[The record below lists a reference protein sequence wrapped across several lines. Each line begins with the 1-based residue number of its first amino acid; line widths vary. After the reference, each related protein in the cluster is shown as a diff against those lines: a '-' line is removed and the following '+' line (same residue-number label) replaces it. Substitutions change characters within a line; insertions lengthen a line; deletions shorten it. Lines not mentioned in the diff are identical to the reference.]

1 MGIMKNEKNE
11 RNFTENTQH
20 QSDHETSPTPD
31 KPQVPI
37 RFNRRL
43 LLWLALFW
51 FIFIVFFNPGF
62 QAPSL
67 DLPYST
73 FKQHVKQGNVETV
86 TIRGDRVMGQ
96 FTEPIAEGAQPEGET
111 YKQFQTVIPS
121 VGDTELVKLLETH
134 DVTVRAQE
142 ESGSWLRMLVISLLP
157 WLLIFGLF
165 MYSQRKMQQGMGG
178 FGGGL
183 FGFGKS
189 RAKRYEK
196 TNSQELFADVA
207 GLQNAKKELV
217 EIVEYLKDPSRFRD
231 LGGELPK
238 GILLVGPPGTG
249 KTLLARAVAGE
260 ANVPFF
266 STSGSEFIEM
276 FVGVG
281 ASRVRDMFQSAK
293 QEAPA
298 IIFIDELD
306 SIGRARGTG
315 LGGGHDEREQTL
327 NQILAEMDG
336 FSGHESVVVI
346 AATNRPDVLDSA
358 LTRPGRF
365 DRQIM
370 LELPQR
376 QARLDILRLH
386 TQQVPMS
393 HDVNLENLAA
403 RTVGFSGAELK
414 NLVNEAA
421 ILAGRH
427 HRQQVEAIDFERARD
442 KILLGSE
449 RDEPMTETEKRLVA
463 HHEAGHAL
471 VSLLLPGT
479 DTLQKVTIIP
489 RGRALGVTEQLP
501 SEERHNLSREYLLN
515 RLVVMFGGR
524 AAEKVVFGD
533 VTTGGGDDL
542 KQATRLARRMV
553 CQWGMSE
560 ALGPVTFSQGE
571 EHVFLGREMTE
582 QKDFSEQTARLIDEE
597 VQHIVQAMEQRAVH
611 LLEQH
616 QDKLEKLANAL
627 LEHETLELDEVERL
641 LGVACTSPEALP
653 TVK

>member
-1 MGIMKNEKNE
+1 VAQG
-11 RNFTENTQH
+11 
-20 QSDHETSPTPD
+20 
-31 KPQVPI
+31 QV
-37 RFNRRL
+37 
-43 LLWLALFW
+43 
-51 FIFIVFFNPGF
+51 
-62 QAPSL
+62 QA
-67 DLPYST
+67 
-73 FKQHVKQGNVETV
+73 V
-86 TIRGDRVMGQ
+86 TIQGDRITGQ
-96 FTEPIAEGAQPEGET
+96 FAKPTAAAGEPEGKT
-111 YKQFQTVIPS
+111 YNNFRTVIPS
-121 VGDTELVKLLETH
+121 FGDPGLVSLLEAH
-134 DVTVRAQE
+134 QVTIQAQE
-142 ESGSWLRMLVISLLP
+142 ERTSWFRMLRVSLLP

-165 MYSQRKMQQGMGG
+165 LYSQRKMQQGLG
-178 FGGGL
+178 GGGL

-189 RAKRYEK
+189 KAKRYEK
-196 TNSQELFADVA
+196 TSSDVRFADVA
-207 GLQNAKKELV
+207 GLRNAKLELG

-238 GILLVGPPGTG
+238 GVLLVGPPGTG

-260 ANVPFF
+260 ADVPFF

-293 QEAPA
+293 KEGPA
-298 IIFIDELD
+298 MIFIDEMD

-336 FSGHESVVVI
+336 FEGHESVVVM
-346 AATNRPDVLDSA
+346 AATNRPDVLDPA

-365 DRQIM
+365 DRQIV
-370 LELPQR
+370 LDLPQR

-386 TQQVPMS
+386 TQHVPIA
-393 HDVNLENLAA
+393 HEVDLENLAA

-421 ILAGRH
+421 LLAGRQ
-427 HRQQVEAIDFERARD
+427 HRAQVLAIDFERARD

-449 RDEPMTETEKRLVA
+449 RDEPMTEAEKRLVA

-471 VSLLLPGT
+471 IALLLPGT
-479 DTLQKVTIIP
+479 DELQKVTIIP

-501 SEERHNLSREYLLN
+501 AEERHNLSREYLLN

-542 KQATRLARRMV
+542 KQATHLARRMV

-560 ALGPVTFSQGE
+560 ALGPMTFRQGE

-582 QKDFSEQTARLIDEE
+582 QKDFSEHTARLIDEE

-616 QDKLEKLANAL
+616 QDKLETLANAL
-627 LEHETLELDEVERL
+627 LEHETLDIDDVERL
-641 LGVACTSPEALP
+641 LGVESTRSEALP
-653 TVK
+653 TAQ

>member
-1 MGIMKNEKNE
+1 MKNQLESA
-11 RNFTENTQH
+11 ENTQH
-20 QSDHETSPTPD
+20 ASNNKTQPTSG
-31 KPQVPI
+31 KPKFPI
-37 RFNRRL
+37 LWNRRF

-51 FIFIVFFNPGF
+51 FVFVVFFSPGA
-62 QAPSL
+62 QAPGL
-67 DLPYST
+67 ELPYSD
-73 FKQHVKQGNVETV
+73 FKQHVTKGDVEAITIQGDRIVGQFTKSIPAAGQPEGKTYDNFRTVIPPFGDAGLVSLLESHQV
-86 TIRGDRVMGQ
+86 TIR
-96 FTEPIAEGAQPEGET
+96 AEEA
-111 YKQFQTVIPS
+111 
-121 VGDTELVKLLETH
+121 H
-134 DVTVRAQE
+134 
-142 ESGSWLRMLVISLLP
+142 GSWLQMLIVSWLP
-157 WLLIFGLF
+157 WLLILGLF
-165 MYSQRKMQQGMGG
+165 IYGQRKMQKGL
-178 FGGGL
+178 GGGL

-189 RAKRYEK
+189 KAKRYEK
-196 TNSQELFADVA
+196 DGSDVRFADVA
-207 GLQNAKKELV
+207 GLRNAKKELE
-217 EIVEYLKDPSRFRD
+217 EIVEYLIDPTPFRD

-238 GILLVGPPGTG
+238 GVLLVGPPGTG

-281 ASRVRDMFQSAK
+281 ASRVRDIFQSAK
-293 QEAPA
+293 KEAPA

-336 FSGHESVVVI
+336 FAGYESVVVM

-365 DRQIM
+365 DRQIV

-386 TQQVPMS
+386 TQQVPLS
-393 HDVNLENLAA
+393 HEVDLENLAA
-403 RTVGFSGAELK
+403 RTVGLSGAELK

-421 ILAGRH
+421 LLAGRQH
-427 HRQQVEAIDFERARD
+427 QPQVRPIDFERARD

-449 RDEPMTETEKRLVA
+449 RDEPMTEAEKRLVA

-471 VSLLLPGT
+471 VTLLLPGT

-489 RGRALGVTEQLP
+489 RGQALGVTEQLP
-501 SEERHNLSREYLLN
+501 TEERHNLSRDYLLN

-542 KQATRLARRMV
+542 KQATNLARRMV

-560 ALGPVTFSQGE
+560 ALGPMTFRQGE
-571 EHVFLGREMTE
+571 EHVFLGREMAE
-582 QKDFSEQTARLIDEE
+582 QKDFSDYTARLIDEE

-616 QDKLEKLANAL
+616 QDKLERLANAL
-627 LEHETLELDEVERL
+627 LEHETLEADEVEQL
-641 LGVACTSPEALP
+641 LGVACTHAEALP
-653 TVK
+653 TT

>member
-1 MGIMKNEKNE
+1 MKNQNDY
-11 RNFTENTQH
+11 TEDTR
-20 QSDHETSPTPD
+20 HEAGNKTPSMPG
-31 KPQVPI
+31 KSQFHI
-37 RFNRRL
+37 QGNWRF
-43 LLWLALFW
+43 LLWLAVLW
-51 FIFIVFFNPGF
+51 FVFVVFFNPGR
-62 QAPSL
+62 QEAGIE
-67 DLPYST
+67 LPYSA
-73 FKQHVKQGNVETV
+73 FKQQVAQGQVESV
-86 TIRGDRVMGQ
+86 TIQGDRIHGQ
-96 FTEPIAEGAQPEGET
+96 LSKPIPAPGEPEGRT
-111 YKQFQTVIPS
+111 YQYFRTVIPS
-121 VGDTELVKLLETH
+121 FDDPELVSLLEANQ
-134 DVTVRAQE
+134 VTIQAQE
-142 ESGSWLRMLVISLLP
+142 ERTSWFRMLLVSLLP
-157 WLLIFGLF
+157 WILILGLF
-165 MYSQRKMQQGMGG
+165 FYGQRKMQQGLG
-178 FGGGL
+178 GGGL

-189 RAKRYEK
+189 RAKRFEK
-196 TNSQELFADVA
+196 SSSEVRFADVA
-207 GLQNAKKELV
+207 GLRNAKLELG
-217 EIVEYLKDPSRFRD
+217 EIVEYLKEPSRFRR

-238 GILLVGPPGTG
+238 GVLLVGPPGTG

-260 ANVPFF
+260 ADVPFF

-293 QEAPA
+293 QEGPA
-298 IIFIDELD
+298 MIFIDELD

-336 FSGHESVVVI
+336 FEGHESVVVM
-346 AATNRPDVLDSA
+346 AATNRPDVLDPA

-370 LELPQR
+370 LDLPQR

-386 TQQVPMS
+386 TQHVPLS
-393 HDVNLENLAA
+393 PDVDLENMAA

-421 ILAGRH
+421 LLAGRQ
-427 HRQQVEAIDFERARD
+427 HRTQVLAIDFERARD

-449 RDEPMTETEKRLVA
+449 RDEPMTEAEKRLVA

-471 VSLLLPGT
+471 IALLLPGT
-479 DTLQKVTIIP
+479 DELQKVTIIP

-501 SEERHNLSREYLLN
+501 AEERHNLSREYLLN

-560 ALGPVTFSQGE
+560 ALGPMTFRQGE

-582 QKDFSEQTARLIDEE
+582 QKDFSEHTARLIDEE

-616 QDKLEKLANAL
+616 QDKLETLAQAL
-627 LEHETLELDEVERL
+627 LENETLEIDEVERL
-641 LGVACTSPEALP
+641 LGVESTRSEALP
-653 TVK
+653 TA

>member
-1 MGIMKNEKNE
+1 
-11 RNFTENTQH
+11 
-20 QSDHETSPTPD
+20 
-31 KPQVPI
+31 
-37 RFNRRL
+37 
-43 LLWLALFW
+43 LLWF
-51 FIFIVFFNPGF
+51 VFVVFLNPGR
-62 QAPSL
+62 QEVGL
-67 DLPYST
+67 TLPYSA
-73 FKQHVKQGNVETV
+73 FKQQVAQGQVESV
-86 TIRGDRVMGQ
+86 TIQGDRIHGQ
-96 FTEPIAEGAQPEGET
+96 FSKPMPAPGEPEGKT
-111 YKQFQTVIPS
+111 YHYFRTVMPS
-121 VGDTELVKLLETH
+121 FDDPKLVSLLEANQ
-134 DVTVRAQE
+134 VTIQAQE
-142 ESGSWLRMLVISLLP
+142 ERTSWFRMLLVSLLP
-157 WLLIFGLF
+157 WILILGLF
-165 MYSQRKMQQGMGG
+165 LYGQRKMQQGLG
-178 FGGGL
+178 GGGL

-189 RAKRYEK
+189 KAKRFEK
-196 TNSQELFADVA
+196 SGSEVRFADVA
-207 GLQNAKKELV
+207 GLRNAKLELG
-217 EIVEYLKDPSRFRD
+217 EIVEYLKDPSRFRR

-238 GILLVGPPGTG
+238 GVLLVGPPGTG

-260 ANVPFF
+260 AEVPFF

-293 QEAPA
+293 REAPA
-298 IIFIDELD
+298 MIFIDELD

-336 FSGHESVVVI
+336 FEGHESVVVM
-346 AATNRPDVLDSA
+346 AATNRPDVLDTA

-370 LELPQR
+370 LDLPQR
-376 QARLDILRLH
+376 RARLNILRLH
-386 TQQVPMS
+386 TQHVPLS
-393 HDVNLENLAA
+393 LDVDLENLAA

-421 ILAGRH
+421 LLAGRQ
-427 HRQQVEAIDFERARD
+427 HRTQVLAIDFERARD

-449 RDEPMTETEKRLVA
+449 RDEPMTEAEKRLVA

-471 VSLLLPGT
+471 IALLLPGT
-479 DTLQKVTIIP
+479 DELQKVTIIP

-501 SEERHNLSREYLLN
+501 AEERHNLSSEYLLN

-560 ALGPVTFSQGE
+560 ALGPMTFRQGE

-582 QKDFSEQTARLIDEE
+582 QKDFSEHTARLIDEE
-597 VQHIVQAMEQRAVH
+597 VQHIMQAMEQRAVH

-616 QDKLEKLANAL
+616 QDKLETLAHGL
-627 LEHETLELDEVERL
+627 LEHETLEIDEVERL
-641 LGVACTSPEALP
+641 LGVESTRSEALP
-653 TVK
+653 TA